1 MFHVEHF
8 WRLVFFLGASQSVVR
23 SWMFHVE
30 QSGFLEN
37 RHTMQDFSPFQASG
51 FHFGITPADPV
62 RLRGFA
68 HDQNSSWG

>member
-1 MFHVEHF
+1 MFHVEH
-8 WRLVFFLGASQSVVR
+8 
-23 SWMFHVE
+23 
-30 QSGFLEN
+30 SGFLEN